1 MLSLELLYRGIKSG
15 KIPRE
20 NLNILKIKLLDAATS
35 SYAKIKSSRIML
47 NLVVRLKPEKFN

>member
-1 MLSLELLYRGIKSG
+1 MLPLELLYRGIKSE

-35 SYAKIKSSRIML
+35 SYAKIKRSRIKL
-47 NLVVRLKPEKFN
+47 NLVVRLKP

>member
-1 MLSLELLYRGIKSG
+1 MLSLELLYRGIKSEE
-15 KIPRE
+15 IPRE

-47 NLVVRLKPEKFN
+47 HLVVRLKPEKFN